1 MSSVKRSES
10 VKSDNYSTKIN
21 NFTFNRF
28 KNIWRNEQMDNSDTL
43 NLSGKKLKKLSKPQL
58 HDSHITTLILDE
70 NELQRLDNIDSYTK
84 VQKLSAVRNQLLRM
98 HQVCRLQSLHTLNL
112 ANNGILTIEG
122 LKDLIH
128 LRVLNLAKN
137 NIKTIEHLNTNVNL
151 EHLDLS
157 ENSITH
163 IVDLSFL
170 KNLRELLLHNNKIG
184 HLRQCDRFLPT
195 SLITLTL
202 ASNNI
207 SDLNEISQLV
217 NLKNLNSISI
227 AGNPCVTMTGNKI
240 GFDYRPFIINWCMNV
255 QIIDGYVVDAIE
267 SLRGEWLYSQGR
279 GRHFRVGDQD
289 ELSQYLASTCP
300 LTGEQLE
307 TEEDRKLRLILS
319 KAQHHQQ
326 QLREQSEVNSIPSPL
341 TRKRLHGAKYSPKTA
356 SRIGNRNKSPDR
368 MSSSC
373 YSSSTITESSNLM
386 TQSLDPKLLSETV
399 NGKCNGITKEMS
411 SSVVLEK
418 CLDISE
424 NEMIS
429 SPLQALSK
437 LVPVPE
443 SLMSPD
449 YRPSPLIGRLSTPSS
464 MPMLITNRPVTPK
477 SVQSTATITKS
488 PKSVRSNIARNRN
501 LTPENKRV
509 NTPSPNRQR
518 KMTQNNEVTK
528 NDVIKSS
535 LKKSASSE
543 DESEIYDSKL
553 QSIQLKAEEKKLKV
567 ESGGNVVSGDDKIER
582 AAVIIQRMWRGYY
595 IRNCDKDIQDLYK
608 SLQARRADE
617 YIQKLASD
625 MESTKAA
632 LESERK
638 IQMLQMQAINAL
650 WKKVSTINPE
660 NESANNSV
668 VPGTSKIDN
677 VELVKDLAQTC
688 SVLQNQIQQLQGSMQ
703 DIVKFMTMFS
713 QMSNVNQQLKETVAG
728 TQTEIIAVH
737 TPQGDGGKLFPFQK
751 QTRPSS
757 LPLPIAMKSRKEVN
771 QELKQFA
778 GTLVDGV
785 IKTVSETN
793 PDCLVGHE
801 ADAGKDLK
809 EEMVGDCVEVLEE
822 S

>member
-267 SLRGEWLYSQGR
+267 R
-279 GRHFRVGDQD
+279 
-289 ELSQYLASTCP
+289 
-300 LTGEQLE
+300 
-307 TEEDRKLRLILS
+307 
-319 KAQHHQQ
+319 
-326 QLREQSEVNSIPSPL
+326 
-341 TRKRLHGAKYSPKTA
+341 
-356 SRIGNRNKSPDR
+356 
-368 MSSSC
+368 
-373 YSSSTITESSNLM
+373 
-386 TQSLDPKLLSETV
+386 
-399 NGKCNGITKEMS
+399 
-411 SSVVLEK
+411 
-418 CLDISE
+418 
-424 NEMIS
+424 
-429 SPLQALSK
+429 
-437 LVPVPE
+437 
-443 SLMSPD
+443 
-449 YRPSPLIGRLSTPSS
+449 
-464 MPMLITNRPVTPK
+464 
-477 SVQSTATITKS
+477 
-488 PKSVRSNIARNRN
+488 
-501 LTPENKRV
+501 
-509 NTPSPNRQR
+509 
-518 KMTQNNEVTK
+518 
-528 NDVIKSS
+528 
-535 LKKSASSE
+535 
-543 DESEIYDSKL
+543 
-553 QSIQLKAEEKKLKV
+553 
-567 ESGGNVVSGDDKIER
+567 
-582 AAVIIQRMWRGYY
+582 
-595 IRNCDKDIQDLYK
+595 
-608 SLQARRADE
+608 
-617 YIQKLASD
+617 
-625 MESTKAA
+625 
-632 LESERK
+632 
-638 IQMLQMQAINAL
+638 
-650 WKKVSTINPE
+650 
-660 NESANNSV
+660 
-668 VPGTSKIDN
+668 
-677 VELVKDLAQTC
+677 
-688 SVLQNQIQQLQGSMQ
+688 
-703 DIVKFMTMFS
+703 
-713 QMSNVNQQLKETVAG
+713 
-728 TQTEIIAVH
+728 
-737 TPQGDGGKLFPFQK
+737 
-751 QTRPSS
+751 
-757 LPLPIAMKSRKEVN
+757 
-771 QELKQFA
+771 
-778 GTLVDGV
+778 
-785 IKTVSETN
+785 
-793 PDCLVGHE
+793 
-801 ADAGKDLK
+801 
-809 EEMVGDCVEVLEE
+809 
-822 S
+822 